1 MKRLFSMVLSL
12 SLIGALA
19 ACGGGQQAEP
29 APAPAEQPA
38 AEQPAAEQPAAG
50 GTVDATAAEAKYN
63 QSCAACHGND
73 LSGGMGPAL
82 SKVGSKLSQDEILG
96 VITNGKGS
104 MPPKLLQG
112 ADAELVAAWLAEH
125 K

>member
-1 MKRLFSMVLSL
+1 MKRLFSIVLSL

-19 ACGGGQQAEP
+19 ACGGGQQAAP

-38 AEQPAAEQPAAG
+38 AEQPTAG

-63 QSCAACHGND
+63 QACAACHGND
-73 LSGGMGPAL
+73 LSGGMGPGL
-82 SKVGSKLSQDEILG
+82 QKVGSKLSQDEILA
-96 VITNGKGS
+96 VITKGKGS

-112 ADAELVAAWLAEH
+112 ADAELVAAWLADH